1 MYNHT
6 NSTEWVFGG
15 TKPNGGQYAA
25 DGSENIIRCE
35 DKTRAKIERKTEAS
49 ECGE

>member
-6 NSTEWVFGG
+6 NPRSGFSAGLSRTA
-15 TKPNGGQYAA
+15 GQYAA

>member
-6 NSTEWVFGG
+6 NPRSGCGG